1 MFWNVRIT
9 FKSLVKKRLH
19 DLRHAQ
25 ETYQGQVLKRHGFKT
40 TKKKKEEERRERM
53 VFMHIRD
60 KSNKSRNEGW
70 NNPTIHITY
79 KVG

>member
-40 TKKKKEEERRERM
+40 TTKKKRRRKKRKDG
-53 VFMHIRD
+53 VHA
-60 KSNKSRNEGW
+60 
-70 NNPTIHITY
+70 Y
-79 KVG
+79 KR

>member
-1 MFWNVRIT
+1 MFWNVRIA

-40 TKKKKEEERRERM
+40 TKKEKEERRERM

-60 KSNKSRNEGW
+60 KSNKNRNEGW

-79 KVG
+79 KVR

>member
-40 TKKKKEEERRERM
+40 TKKKKEERRERM

>member
-1 MFWNVRIT
+1 
-9 FKSLVKKRLH
+9 
-19 DLRHAQ
+19 
-25 ETYQGQVLKRHGFKT
+25 LKRHGFKT
-40 TKKKKEEERRERM
+40 TKKEKEERREKM

-79 KVG
+79 KVR